1 MLSACIALF
10 FAALVYQIWYPS
22 PFREMF
28 GVGRIFLLILFV
40 DVVCGPFLTL
50 LLANPRKSRREI
62 TVDLG
67 IIGVIQLLAL
77 SYGLHSVWFGRPV
90 VLAFESDRLV
100 VVSASEIDTLSLDKA
115 PDALRRLPSS
125 GVLLVATR
133 AHTSNTELLTSID
146 LSMAGLTPAM
156 RPDWWEPMDN
166 HLEKIRI
173 RAKPLSDLVSKR
185 PSDAAQIIEATKET
199 GYPVEHLTYLPLTNS
214 KTKDW
219 IALLNP
225 AMKMVGYVKADGFD

>member
-1 MLSACIALF
+1 MKTHLNRWNFAASLAARHLMLSACIALF

-77 SYGLHSVWFGRPV
+77 SYGL
-90 VLAFESDRLV
+90 SDRSFAKLLGRVPNELPDELPDKLPDELPDKLPDELV
-100 VVSASEIDTLSLDKA
+100 KF
-115 PDALRRLPSS
+115 SS
-125 GVLLVATR
+125 KLFL
-133 AHTSNTELLTSID
+133 
-146 LSMAGLTPAM
+146 
-156 RPDWWEPMDN
+156 
-166 HLEKIRI
+166 K
-173 RAKPLSDLVSKR
+173 
-185 PSDAAQIIEATKET
+185 
-199 GYPVEHLTYLPLTNS
+199 
-214 KTKDW
+214 
-219 IALLNP
+219 
-225 AMKMVGYVKADGFD
+225 